1 VTCRVEGDTYAA
13 AFPLL
18 GVRVMPELKN
28 TKTAEAPAN
37 EQNKKP
43 LPVGYRQGII
53 TAITVLL
60 GFSLGFLRFW
70 ALEAPGEWS
79 SRSIIP
85 AITLF
90 IAIVFQIIALYRSLR
105 LIDDEESE
113 YRQTVLWFV
122 ASAVM
127 LLVGVAS
134 AAWEIA

>member
-1 VTCRVEGDTYAA
+1 MVSDFWNGR
-13 AFPLL
+13 
-18 GVRVMPELKN
+18 RVMPDLHNASTPGRPVQERD
-28 TKTAEAPAN
+28 
-37 EQNKKP
+37 KKP
-43 LPVGYRQGII
+43 LPLGYRQGII

-60 GFSLGFLRFW
+60 GFSLSFLRFW
-70 ALEAPGEWS
+70 ALEAPGDWS
-79 SRSIIP
+79 FRSIIP

-90 IAIVFQIIALYRSLR
+90 VAIVFQIIALYRSLR

>member
-1 VTCRVEGDTYAA
+1 
-13 AFPLL
+13 
-18 GVRVMPELKN
+18 MPEPKN
-28 TKTAEAPAN
+28 INTPETPAE
-37 EQNKKP
+37 ERDKKP
-43 LPVGYRQGII
+43 LPLGYRQGII

-60 GFSLGFLRFW
+60 GFSLSFLRFW

-90 IAIVFQIIALYRSLR
+90 VAIVFQIIALYRSLR

-127 LLVGVAS
+127 LLVGLAS